1 MEVVQLEWIIG
12 GAILVLVV
20 AIVGG
25 AALARLGLRAQGAP
39 PAEPGGA
46 AGDEID
52 SEPVTPVSWESGLGK
67 TREEGFVGRLAGLF
81 RTREL
86 DPGLMEEI
94 EEVLLTADIGARTA
108 ARLIER
114 VRDVLNGDELA
125 NADRVWSVLRD
136 EAAAILDVPVDAAT
150 AAQPE
155 GGPRVVML
163 LGVNGAGKTTTI
175 GKLAHRLMDE
185 GRDVALIAG
194 DTFRAAAA
202 EQLEQWGRR
211 VGARVTRGKEG
222 ADPASVVFDGLKAA
236 SDDGAQD
243 VLVDTAGRLH
253 TQVNLMEEIK
263 KIRRVMGKAVPGA
276 PHEVWLVVDA
286 TTGQNAIQ
294 QARSFHEATQV
305 TGIVLTKLDG
315 TAKGGVVLGVCD
327 ILGLPVRFVGVG
339 ERVEDLRPFEP
350 VAFVDALFGASPGTG
365 SAEA

>member
-1 MEVVQLEWIIG
+1 
-12 GAILVLVV
+12 
-20 AIVGG
+20 
-25 AALARLGLRAQGAP
+25 
-39 PAEPGGA
+39 
-46 AGDEID
+46 
-52 SEPVTPVSWESGLGK
+52 
-67 TREEGFVGRLAGLF
+67 
-81 RTREL
+81 
-86 DPGLMEEI
+86 
-94 EEVLLTADIGARTA
+94 
-108 ARLIER
+108 

-263 KIRRVMGKAVPGA
+263 KVRRVMGKAVPGA